1 MNLEVTLLLNGMNRT
16 LLLPSANKLTNKKTR
31 PVRFHPHEV
40 LRVISVKET
49 GSGRKRGSAEAR
61 SCSRDKKG
69 KRG

>member
-49 GSGRKRGSAEAR
+49 GSGRQGDRGREWEGSQWFVQSEP
-61 SCSRDKKG
+61 
-69 KRG
+69 